1 MNAILGR
8 EKLRARKGGAK
19 RGHARAMRPI
29 IAVKIEAFLMVI
41 DKIMLL
47 LLPRNYRD
55 ILVVAMVESVNV
67 LSL

>member
-1 MNAILGR
+1 MPFSAGKTQGEERRSQAGPCKSNETDNSSL
-8 EKLRARKGGAK
+8 
-19 RGHARAMRPI
+19 
-29 IAVKIEAFLMVI
+29 KIEAFLMVI